1 MVPAFMLFSTQAI
14 WFLVPALLSA
24 LPDIRLEQSR
34 YSIGVL
40 ALAHSAQYLWIT
52 SYYAKREALT
62 EGAKR
67 WHPLI
72 YFAVL
77 IVGGIALF
85 IQVPGSPATSST
97 TTSRPAFNLH
107 GYGESASLHFGWS
120 DLEAQRRPYRGIAF
134 EFAGQA
140 IDRRVGYEF
149 ASCGRMA
156 LVRSASPAARGLRI
170 SVACL
175 LLGLAALDQ
184 VRYVRAGRSDRRGE
198 LARSRSSKS
207 VRYFSTNATRPQSG
221 RRR

>member
-1 MVPAFMLFSTQAI
+1 MVPPLMLFSTQAI

-24 LPDIRLEQSR
+24 LPDIRLQQSR

-67 WHPLI
+67 WRPLV

-85 IQVPGSPATSST
+85 IPGPWVASYFFHYDF
-97 TTSRPAFNLH
+97 TTSFLIFTALVNLH
-107 GYGESASLHFGWS
+107 HFILDGAIWKLRDGRIAALLLSSQVVHGW
-120 DLEAQRRPYRGIAF
+120 RWF
-134 EFAGQA
+134 
-140 IDRRVGYEF
+140 
-149 ASCGRMA
+149 
-156 LVRSASPAARGLRI
+156 RSASPAARGLRI

-184 VRYVRAGRSDRRGE
+184 VRYVRAGRSDDE
-198 LARSRSSKS
+198 
-207 VRYFSTNATRPQSG
+207 
-221 RRR
+221 